1 MNINIRKGRD
11 YSKPLTF
18 KSLWLKEQY
27 QKLRKIYDPTEF
39 SNEELRQ
46 LLVSEY
52 EKRRVVQ
59 GRFYSNTT
67 QKNEVMSQE
76 QFVDLFLNK
85 PLILSGYAALYENQ
99 DNSINIG
106 SSALKTLLDS
116 RKVFKRKMEESE
128 YGSDQY
134 TYYKILQSTYKV
146 LANSYYGILGE
157 HNSVFYNPHVQNSI
171 TMSGQDLITTAI
183 MSLESFLADNA
194 PFEDFDDVI
203 HFVNETLEEEYPDQ
217 ILKYIDEP
225 KDRNDLIARITK
237 KARNGLSSVSTEK
250 LESALKKLDIEK
262 INRLYY
268 KNNLPEF
275 LSNSWAKSK
284 LGELCTF
291 KYKEEPEEAMKAPL
305 KEFTEVILRSCFS
318 NSLFEDRFRRVLKM
332 DRKAVVV
339 SDTDSTFVNI
349 HPYMASATK
358 SLGLDRSNKEQQTTL
373 MNILISMTTKM
384 LESTFDR
391 VTENMGLIGQFKGM
405 ISMKNEF
412 VFSRV
417 MLTRNKK
424 SYAGTIRSELG
435 KLLPKPVFDM
445 KGLSIRKSSVA
456 KKLRKQFTEILR
468 DDVLNAE
475 VVNVS
480 KIIKKFDEL
489 GIQIEDSLKSGELFY
504 SLPKNMEALDSYKD
518 PSMQEPVRGAIVWNA
533 IETEDQVVPP
543 EKVNMI
549 KMRAFDLNDPKLQAL
564 KLSHPNKYSAIAK
577 TVFNDGVASPTI
589 DISRFGLSV
598 ISVPKS
604 VDKIPDYLLP
614 MIDLQTMVT
623 NNMTNGYIILES
635 LGVYTEEVKTTKY
648 KSNIIEI

>member
-217 ILKYIDEP
+217 ILK
-225 KDRNDLIARITK
+225 
-237 KARNGLSSVSTEK
+237 
-250 LESALKKLDIEK
+250 
-262 INRLYY
+262 
-268 KNNLPEF
+268 
-275 LSNSWAKSK
+275 
-284 LGELCTF
+284 
-291 KYKEEPEEAMKAPL
+291 
-305 KEFTEVILRSCFS
+305 
-318 NSLFEDRFRRVLKM
+318 
-332 DRKAVVV
+332 
-339 SDTDSTFVNI
+339 
-349 HPYMASATK
+349 
-358 SLGLDRSNKEQQTTL
+358 
-373 MNILISMTTKM
+373 
-384 LESTFDR
+384 
-391 VTENMGLIGQFKGM
+391 
-405 ISMKNEF
+405 
-412 VFSRV
+412 
-417 MLTRNKK
+417 
-424 SYAGTIRSELG
+424 
-435 KLLPKPVFDM
+435 
-445 KGLSIRKSSVA
+445 
-456 KKLRKQFTEILR
+456 
-468 DDVLNAE
+468 
-475 VVNVS
+475 
-480 KIIKKFDEL
+480 
-489 GIQIEDSLKSGELFY
+489 
-504 SLPKNMEALDSYKD
+504 
-518 PSMQEPVRGAIVWNA
+518 
-533 IETEDQVVPP
+533 
-543 EKVNMI
+543 
-549 KMRAFDLNDPKLQAL
+549 
-564 KLSHPNKYSAIAK
+564 
-577 TVFNDGVASPTI
+577 
-589 DISRFGLSV
+589 
-598 ISVPKS
+598 
-604 VDKIPDYLLP
+604 
-614 MIDLQTMVT
+614 
-623 NNMTNGYIILES
+623 
-635 LGVYTEEVKTTKY
+635 
-648 KSNIIEI
+648 

>member
-11 YSKPLTF
+11 YAKPVTF
-18 KSLWLKEQY
+18 KSLWLREQY
-27 QKLRKIYDPTEF
+27 QKLRKIYDPTEL
-39 SNEELRQ
+39 SNEELKQ

-52 EKRRVVQ
+52 EKRRLVQ

-67 QKNEVMSQE
+67 QKNEVMNQE

-203 HFVNETLEEEYPDQ
+203 HFVNETLEEDYSDQ

-225 KDRNDLIARITK
+225 KDRNDLIARITR
-237 KARNGLSSVSTEK
+237 KARNGLSSVSMEK
-250 LESALKKLDIEK
+250 LEASLAKLDIER

-268 KNNLPEF
+268 KNNLTEF

-305 KEFTEVILRSCFS
+305 KEFTEVVLRSCFS
-318 NSLFEDRFRRVLKM
+318 NVLFEDRFRRVIKM

-349 HPYMASATK
+349 HPYMTQANR

-384 LESTFDR
+384 LEATFDR

-480 KIIKKFDEL
+480 KIIKKFDDL
-489 GIQIEDSLKSGELFY
+489 GIQIEDSLKSGELSY

-533 IETEDQVVPP
+533 IEPEDQVVPP
-543 EKVNMI
+543 EKVNMV
-549 KMRAFDLNDPKLQAL
+549 KMRAFDLSDSRLQAL
-564 KLSHPNKYSAIAK
+564 KATHPDKYSAIAK

>member
-46 LLVSEY
+46 LLMSEY

-217 ILKYIDEP
+217 ILKYVDEP
-225 KDRNDLIARITK
+225 KDRNDLISRITK

-305 KEFTEVILRSCFS
+305 KEFTEVILRSCLS

-349 HPYMASATK
+349 HPYMVSATK